1 MAAGSIIVDLLMRTA
16 SFETDTARA
25 AKTAQKRAKEI
36 ESSFKGI
43 GQAIQ
48 AGIAGITIASLFGK
62 FAQESRDAQA
72 EQAQLAAVLQST
84 GHAAGY
90 TQDQLNDM
98 AAAMAKVSTASEG
111 DINKAQARLLA
122 YTNIV
127 GEKFPEAM
135 QATIDMA
142 ARLNISLESSAEAI
156 GKALDVPSQGMSSLS
171 KQGFRFTE
179 DQKKVA
185 QQLEATGRIA
195 EAQKIVLDALQGSYG
210 GAAQAAR
217 NTFGGAITALQEQL
231 NTLMTGEDGS
241 LQGATNAVNGLT
253 DMLGSSETK
262 QAFASFTQAMATM
275 IEWIVKGTSATISFG
290 KFVGEALGRMAVG
303 SADPI
308 ERIDEEIASLSA
320 TMADAQK
327 NAQSFTAMLV
337 PGLVEKYGKEAADA
351 AARIAT
357 LRKQREG
364 WLAMESG
371 STSSAGMGPNDG
383 PQLRPKKPGAIAGKA
398 GGPSDADR
406 YLANLQKQLQ
416 GTRDLSVAE
425 TLLADIQAGRL
436 GKVTPAQELEMLGI
450 AMQIDARRKLE
461 ESIKGEGEARLA
473 ATAAAIRADEQAIA
487 ETKDIIDGNQALRE
501 EIALIGKDAKARAV
515 LEQARIGSAIAA
527 KQEALAMAQTAGAS
541 ETEIQSL
548 QQQITLLK
556 QRQQLIGQKG
566 VAETLAEDA
575 EKGKQAAKDLGMSF
589 SSAFEDAII
598 GGNKLRD
605 VFSGLLQDIARII
618 LRRSVTEPLA
628 AAIGGMDWGSMF
640 GSIFGARAN
649 GGPVTAG
656 APYIVGERGP
666 EMFVPSTSGK
676 VLPNHALR
684 GSSGDQPVHIKV
696 VNNTGTPATAR
707 QQRGPDG
714 IEIILDAVQDDI
726 ARGGKVASQMQ
737 QTYGLTRGAGVW
749 RRS

>member
-1 MAAGSIIVDLLMRTA
+1 MAAGSIIVDLLMRTG
-16 SFETDTARA
+16 SFETDTDRA
-25 AKTAQKRAKEI
+25 AKVAKKRAKEI
-36 ESSFKGI
+36 ESAFKGI
-43 GQAIQ
+43 GTAIQ
-48 AGIAGITIASLFGK
+48 AGIFGLTISSLFGK
-62 FAQESRDAQA
+62 FAQESRAAQE
-72 EQAQLAAVLQST
+72 EQAQLAAVLKST
-84 GHAAGY
+84 GLAAGY

-98 AAAMAKVSTASEG
+98 ADAMQRASTFSAG
-111 DINKAQARLLA
+111 DINKAQTRLLA

-195 EAQKIVLDALQGSYG
+195 EAQKIVLDALESSYG
-210 GAAQAAR
+210 GAAKAAR
-217 NTFGGAITALQEQL
+217 DTFGGATAALQSQL
-231 NTLMTGEDGS
+231 NSLMTGSDGS
-241 LQGATNAVNGLT
+241 LAGATRAVNDLTDLLGSEDTRKAFDSFTGGMAKIIEWSVKAGAGFVQFSQMVGTGLGMLLQGADDPIQRIDDEIAEL
-253 DMLGSSETK
+253 SET
-262 QAFASFTQAMATM
+262 M
-275 IEWIVKGTSATISFG
+275 
-290 KFVGEALGRMAVG
+290 R
-303 SADPI
+303 
-308 ERIDEEIASLSA
+308 
-320 TMADAQK
+320 DAQN
-327 NAQSFTAMLV
+327 NAKGFTAALI
-337 PGLVEKYGKEAADA
+337 PGLADRYAKEAADA
-351 AARIAT
+351 AQRIAELQRARDH
-357 LRKQREG
+357 LRVTMR
-364 WLAMESG
+364 G
-371 STSSAGMGPNDG
+371 SPDAPAAGAAGPALT
-383 PQLRPKKPGAIAGKA
+383 PITPKPIKSTGSKTKTEAE
-398 GGPSDADR
+398 R
-406 YLANLQKQLQ
+406 YLEQLQ
-416 GTRDLSVAE
+416 RQLQATRDLSVAE

-461 ESIKGEGEARLA
+461 EAIKGEGEARLA
-473 ATAAAIRADEQAIA
+473 ATAAAMRADEQAIA
-487 ETKDIIDGNQALRE
+487 ETKDIIDGNQGLRE
-501 EIALIGKDAKARAV
+501 EIALIGKDAKAKAL
-515 LEQARIGSAIAA
+515 LEQARIDNAIAA
-527 KQEALAMAQTAGAS
+527 KEEALAMAQISGAS
-541 ETEIQSL
+541 AVEIEAL
-548 QQQITLLK
+548 RQQINLLK
-556 QRQQLIGQKG
+556 QRKDLLGQKG

-605 VFSGLLQDIARII
+605 VFSGLLQDIARIV

-628 AAIGGMDWGSMF
+628 AAIGGMDWGSML

-684 GSSGDQPVHIKV
+684 GGSDQPVNIKV
-696 VNNTGTPATAR
+696 VNNTGTQATAR

-726 ARGGKVASQMQ
+726 SRGGRVAQTMQ
-737 QTYGLTRGAGVW
+737 QTYGLSRGAGVW
-749 RRS
+749 KRS